1 MTSNLSQ
8 FIKFLK
14 EEISENQISSANT
27 IDVIDPRDR
36 LVNKSEICVKPKNTQ
51 EISKILKLAN
61 KFIIPIIP
69 IGGSTGLVGGQIASQ
84 SNHVTLSLE
93 KLDTIN
99 FFKESNLLY
108 VQSGAILSNIKK
120 LAFNNG
126 RLFPLSLASEGS
138 CQIGGNLATN
148 AGGLNV
154 IKYGNV
160 RDLCLGLEAV
170 LPCGQIVSTMKPLK
184 KNNMGF
190 DLKNLLIGSEG
201 TLGIITS
208 TILKTFPIPKDPV
221 SIFLS
226 INNLADVLFVFEKIS
241 REFSERIL
249 AFELI
254 KMTGIDFI
262 EETGFTIKNPFNKKT
277 NWKVLIE
284 IDVNIGPINL
294 SEIIEN
300 TFYDLLLEKK

>member
-36 LVNKSEICVKPKNTQ
+36 LENKSEICVKPKNTQ

-99 FFKESNLLY
+99 FFKDSNLLY

-126 RLFPLSLASEGS
+126 RLFPLSLSSEGS
-138 CQIGGNLATN
+138 CQIGGN
-148 AGGLNV
+148 
-154 IKYGNV
+154 
-160 RDLCLGLEAV
+160 
-170 LPCGQIVSTMKPLK
+170 
-184 KNNMGF
+184 
-190 DLKNLLIGSEG
+190 
-201 TLGIITS
+201 
-208 TILKTFPIPKDPV
+208 FP
-221 SIFLS
+221 
-226 INNLADVLFVFEKIS
+226 
-241 REFSERIL
+241 
-249 AFELI
+249 
-254 KMTGIDFI
+254 
-262 EETGFTIKNPFNKKT
+262 
-277 NWKVLIE
+277 
-284 IDVNIGPINL
+284 
-294 SEIIEN
+294 
-300 TFYDLLLEKK
+300 